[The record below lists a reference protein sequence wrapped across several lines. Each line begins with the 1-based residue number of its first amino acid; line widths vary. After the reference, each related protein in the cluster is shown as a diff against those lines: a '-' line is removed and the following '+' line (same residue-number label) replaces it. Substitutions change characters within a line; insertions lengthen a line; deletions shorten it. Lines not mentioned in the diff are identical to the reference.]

1 MINSIK
7 KNLLTII
14 LIAVLI
20 LVLIFMKLQLE
31 VLGSGAAPV
40 ESEKEEQTG
49 IAGSAVLPSAVP
61 SQAFDRSK
69 WKLEVLNGSG
79 VSGLAKRISGK
90 LAGLGYSVVKTGN
103 ADSDGYEKTEIAVK
117 KGFEAQVSGLIG
129 DLKDAVK
136 IASLSGELSEGNAAA
151 RIILGKDVVE

>member
-1 MINSIK
+1 MHMISFIK

-20 LVLIFMKLQLE
+20 LVFIFMKLQL
-31 VLGSGAAPV
+31 GSLVPV
-40 ESEKEEQTG
+40 AEGETKVSESQS
-49 IAGSAVLPSAVP
+49 AAVLPSAVP
-61 SQAFDRSK
+61 LQAFDRSK

-79 VSGLAKRISGK
+79 VSGLAKRISEK
-90 LAGLGYSVVKTGN
+90 LTGLGYSVVKTGN

-136 IASLSGELSEGNAAA
+136 IASLSGEFSEGNAAA